1 MFPAS
6 VIKPRSGV
14 VLRIFSRKRKKK
26 PHGFSCLSRL
36 CLPLNDIC
44 ILNIFVSGSRVA
56 QIPTVANKRAAKS
69 NPSNIIKPRSGVVL
83 RIFSRKRK
91 KKPHGFS
98 CLSRLCLPLNDI
110 CILNIFVSGS
120 RVAQIPTVANKRA
133 AKSQNKI
140 GRYLTNFM
148 SINRSNPLF

>member
-1 MFPAS
+1 MNVRYKIQKAKHIYLNPLKRTCKSCSRALSCCCFFFPTKSYDPGNVPGLGHQTQEWRCVTDILA
-6 VIKPRSGV
+6 
-14 VLRIFSRKRKKK
+14 KKK
-26 PHGFSCLSRL
+26 NGL
-36 CLPLNDIC
+36 
-44 ILNIFVSGSRVA
+44 
-56 QIPTVANKRAAKS
+56 
-69 NPSNIIKPRSGVVL
+69 
-83 RIFSRKRK
+83 
-91 KKPHGFS
+91 HGFS

-133 AKSQNKI
+133 AKSQNKM